1 MNIEVKKNER
11 KNIYLEKPWLKFYPE
26 GLAANVNI
34 PDMSLVEAFDDAVMK
49 WKNKT
54 AIVFYGKKL
63 DYVEIGDKVDRLATA
78 LCELGVKKGDKVAL
92 YMLNCPQFPI
102 AYFAALKAGAVLT
115 TISPVYV
122 TVEVKH
128 QLEDS
133 GTETLICQDILY
145 HFIQKTNVKLKNVI
159 LTRIDEYLPK
169 VKKLFGK
176 TILKN
181 IYQKMEIPVVEIDK
195 TEDVH
200 WFQDLIKNTAPN
212 PPKIEFEPKE
222 DLAVLTYTG
231 GTTGLPKGVMLT
243 HFNIIADA
251 TINQAFWSFSFEEG
265 RNLEEGKEVMAAYL
279 PFYHIFGQV
288 TVMLSGLVFGYKL
301 VIFTTPDPDDILKS
315 IGREGVTFF
324 LGVPSLYE
332 LLNDYE
338 KTDRIDW
345 KRLKFVFSGADALLD
360 DTAKNWE
367 RRVGTEI
374 YEGLGLSE
382 TSSGIHVNPLGRR
395 KVGSFGIPLP
405 NTTAGLIDP
414 ETEEF
419 VPVGEIGELI
429 VKGPEVAKGYW
440 NNPEETGEAF
450 MQMAGEEWLKTGD
463 LARMD
468 EEGYFYFYDRK
479 KDLIKYKG
487 YSVFAREVEEVLKSH
502 PKIMEAAVIGVPDPK
517 VGANIK
523 AAVVMEADARGKLSE
538 EAIINYC
545 KEKLAHYKIP
555 RIVEFRGEIPKTD
568 VGKVSR
574 RELREEVE
582 G

>member
-1 MNIEVKKNER
+1 MNSEVKKNENR
-11 KNIYLEKPWLKFYPE
+11 NIYLKKPWLKFYPE
-26 GLAANVNI
+26 GLAANVDIPNI
-34 PDMSLVEAFDDAVMK
+34 SLVEAFDDAVMK

-63 DYVEIGDKVDRLATA
+63 DYVEIGDKVDRFATA

-92 YMLNCPQFPI
+92 YMLNCPQFLI

-122 TVEVKH
+122 TVEIKH

-133 GTETLICQDILY
+133 GTETLICQDIL
-145 HFIQKTNVKLKNVI
+145 FDFVQKTNVKLKNVI

-169 VKKLFGK
+169 VKKLLGK
-176 TILKN
+176 TILKS

-222 DLAVLTYTG
+222 DLAVLPYTG

-288 TVMLSGLVFGYKL
+288 TVMITGLVCGYKL

-338 KTDRIDW
+338 KTDRVDW

-429 VKGPEVAKGYW
+429 VKGPEVTKGYW

-487 YSVFAREVEEVLKSH
+487 YSVFAREVEDVLKSH
-502 PKIMEAAVIGVPDPK
+502 PKIMEAAVIGVPDPR

-545 KEKLAHYKIP
+545 KEKLAHYKVP
-555 RIVEFRGEIPKTD
+555 RIIEFRGEIPKTD

-574 RELREEVE
+574 RELREEIE

>member
-1 MNIEVKKNER
+1 MNSEVKKNEN
-11 KNIYLEKPWLKFYPE
+11 KNIYLEKPWLRFYPE
-26 GLAANVNI
+26 GLAANVDIPNI
-34 PDMSLVEAFDDAVMK
+34 SVVEAFDDAVMK

-63 DYVEIGDKVDRLATA
+63 DYVEIGDKVDRFATA

-92 YMLNCPQFPI
+92 YMLNCPQFLI

-122 TVEVKH
+122 TVEIKH

-133 GTETLICQDILY
+133 GAETLICQDIL
-145 HFIQKTNVKLKNVI
+145 FDFVKKTNVKLKNVI
-159 LTRIDEYLPK
+159 LTSIDEYLPK

-176 TILKN
+176 TILKS

-212 PPKIEFEPKE
+212 PPKIEFKPKE
-222 DLAVLTYTG
+222 DLAVLPYTG

-251 TINQAFWSFSFEEG
+251 TINQAFWFFSFEEG
-265 RNLEEGKEVMAAYL
+265 TNLEEGKEVMAAYL

-288 TVMLSGLVFGYKL
+288 TVMITGLVCGYKL

-338 KTDRIDW
+338 KTDRVDW
-345 KRLKFVFSGADALLD
+345 KRLKFVFSGADSLLE

-382 TSSGIHVNPLGRR
+382 TSSGIHANPLGRR

-429 VKGPEVAKGYW
+429 VKGPEVTKGYW

-450 MQMAGEEWLKTGD
+450 IQIAGEEWLKTGD

-502 PKIMEAAVIGVPDPK
+502 PKIMEAAVIGVPDPR

-523 AAVVMEADARGKLSE
+523 AVVVTEADARGKLSE

-574 RELREEVE
+574 RELREEME